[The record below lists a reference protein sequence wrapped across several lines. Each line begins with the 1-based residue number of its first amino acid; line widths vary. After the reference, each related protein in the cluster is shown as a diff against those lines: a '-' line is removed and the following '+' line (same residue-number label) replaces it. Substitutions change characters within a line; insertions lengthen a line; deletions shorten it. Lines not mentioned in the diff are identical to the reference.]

1 MYHPSIWHP
10 IQPLDMAAAFRTIRQ
25 ATSSSSPNS
34 ILNSPEKNSFS
45 AAMAAFNAANGAFS
59 VNTLLNQTSPDH
71 LRFPS
76 THPSLTATAAAAA
89 AAAHQH
95 HLFSTLFHHY
105 PYAAAFRPLLNGT
118 TSTSSTVPTSVTAN
132 TGLLTSSTN
141 SNSSLSS
148 ASSSESSAFVPAGKR
163 FKANPHDENHCDT
176 ISPSER
182 SSDES
187 SSKYSENRC
196 RSSTFDLQNPQCPIC
211 QTSLNSQEMH
221 THIQQELDT
230 IERTRQQQK
239 YSLKRSSIHLNNGNT
254 KILQENTINNID
266 QTFKTRYETF
276 MRVRTSR
283 QQRLNAKLQ
292 LHNRRINRHET
303 RNCPICYQLIPLNT
317 DEEYFFTHVQQ
328 CSRKREQLAAN
339 AALAAL
345 PNQHRLSST
354 PPPLPIPTV
363 QDDPDINVV
372 DMDDHVERD
381 ENHSNRQSTNE
392 TTNSTVDQSDDRCQE
407 SCNSEQRFSSSTQKS
422 DMLYSSTNVAE
433 LDPPKCVVCM

>member
-34 ILNSPEKNSFS
+34 ILTSPEKNSFS

-76 THPSLTATAAAAA
+76 THPSLTAAAAA

-118 TSTSSTVPTSVTAN
+118 TSTSSSSAAASVPTSVIGNA
-132 TGLLTSSTN
+132 GLLTSSTN

-163 FKANPHDENHCDT
+163 FKANPHDENHCET

-187 SSKYSENRC
+187 FSRYSGNFFLFFYL
-196 RSSTFDLQNPQCPIC
+196 T
-211 QTSLNSQEMH
+211 
-221 THIQQELDT
+221 
-230 IERTRQQQK
+230 TRA
-239 YSLKRSSIHLNNGNT
+239 
-254 KILQENTINNID
+254 
-266 QTFKTRYETF
+266 
-276 MRVRTSR
+276 M
-283 QQRLNAKLQ
+283 
-292 LHNRRINRHET
+292 
-303 RNCPICYQLIPLNT
+303 T
-317 DEEYFFTHVQQ
+317 DFAF
-328 CSRKREQLAAN
+328 
-339 AALAAL
+339 
-345 PNQHRLSST
+345 
-354 PPPLPIPTV
+354 
-363 QDDPDINVV
+363 
-372 DMDDHVERD
+372 
-381 ENHSNRQSTNE
+381 
-392 TTNSTVDQSDDRCQE
+392 
-407 SCNSEQRFSSSTQKS
+407 
-422 DMLYSSTNVAE
+422 
-433 LDPPKCVVCM
+433 

>member
-25 ATSSSSPNS
+25 AASSSSPNS
-34 ILNSPEKNSFS
+34 ILTSPEKNSFS

-76 THPSLTATAAAAA
+76 THPSLTAAAAAAAA

-118 TSTSSTVPTSVTAN
+118 TSTSSSSAASVPTSVIGN

-163 FKANPHDENHCDT
+163 FKANPHDENHCET

-187 SSKYSENRC
+187 FSRYSGNFLFC
-196 RSSTFDLQNPQCPIC
+196 FLSN
-211 QTSLNSQEMH
+211 NS
-221 THIQQELDT
+221 
-230 IERTRQQQK
+230 
-239 YSLKRSSIHLNNGNT
+239 
-254 KILQENTINNID
+254 
-266 QTFKTRYETF
+266 
-276 MRVRTSR
+276 
-283 QQRLNAKLQ
+283 
-292 LHNRRINRHET
+292 
-303 RNCPICYQLIPLNT
+303 
-317 DEEYFFTHVQQ
+317 
-328 CSRKREQLAAN
+328 
-339 AALAAL
+339 
-345 PNQHRLSST
+345 
-354 PPPLPIPTV
+354 
-363 QDDPDINVV
+363 
-372 DMDDHVERD
+372 
-381 ENHSNRQSTNE
+381 
-392 TTNSTVDQSDDRCQE
+392 SDD
-407 SCNSEQRFSSSTQKS
+407 
-422 DMLYSSTNVAE
+422 
-433 LDPPKCVVCM
+433 